1 MTAYKNP
8 DQTQDQTI
16 ARIMRDFATA
26 ARPNLW
32 DYCKTIGRIAG
43 IPLVAYALLS
53 DTQLSRDMSPD
64 QMLLFKGGLTA
75 LWLSMIQ
82 QGGWAISEKV
92 DTAIETAN
100 RRLGKIGIVKV
111 LQKQT
116 ALADSPLTLGG
127 VLKAGFITAIK
138 GYRYLFTPP
147 QAQIHSAYSLDWRGS
162 QILCRHIR
170 IDATIH

>member
-8 DQTQDQTI
+8 DQTPDQTI

-43 IPLVAYALLS
+43 VPLIACALLP

-64 QMLLFKGGLTA
+64 QMLLFKGGLSA
-75 LWLSMIQ
+75 VWLSMIQ

-100 RRLGKIGIVKV
+100 RRLGKIGTTNAP
-111 LQKQT
+111 Q
-116 ALADSPLTLGG
+116 DSTRFPEASLTLKG
-127 VLKAGFITAIK
+127 VLKAGFAAAKK
-138 GYRYLFTPP
+138 GYGYLFFPP
-147 QAQIHSAYSLDWRGS
+147 QLQIHSTYSLDWRGS